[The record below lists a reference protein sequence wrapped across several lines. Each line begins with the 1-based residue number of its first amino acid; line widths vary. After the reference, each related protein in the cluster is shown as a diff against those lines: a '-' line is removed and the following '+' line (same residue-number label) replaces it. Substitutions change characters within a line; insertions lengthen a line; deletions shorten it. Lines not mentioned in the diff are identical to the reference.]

1 MSTDRTSGPSSF
13 PSLECKCDVLRL
25 VGYIG
30 IMAKLRGLLKASHFG
45 PTLIVTSISF
55 GFAVHYW
62 WEGPAYVIAFGV
74 FTGQLVVGWS
84 NDLYDFDDDLR
95 HQRTNKPLVS
105 GLITKQ
111 YLEKW
116 LRAMVPFSFVANLLG
131 PLGIRGGLVY
141 MLGIACGVAYNFYFK
156 FSVLSPLPYAIAF
169 AALPSSIAI
178 SKDITPPLWMWLGGA
193 LLGMAAHFINVLKD
207 MKEDHVS
214 GIKGL
219 PQRLGTR
226 GSVVAAVVLIS
237 VSVLVLL

>member
-1 MSTDRTSGPSSF
+1 
-13 PSLECKCDVLRL
+13 
-25 VGYIG
+25 
-30 IMAKLRGLLKASHFG
+30 MAKLRGLLKASHFG

-131 PLGIRGGLVY
+131 PLGIRGGVVY

-156 FSVLSPLPYAIAF
+156 FSALSPLPYAIAF

-178 SKDITPPLWMWLGGA
+178 SKDVTPPLWMWLGGA